1 MGAAMAINT
10 ITTPLVEAS
19 GLKTFSASTTVAN
32 EALTHWY
39 NDSDPAN
46 SLVFAAAGGVVS
58 IWRVDLR
65 NPGTSDTVST
75 RVGFFRQTLD
85 TATGDLFFHYDAAT
99 TTGYLYV
106 TGNNGN
112 VWLYSFNP
120 TTVTGGEAVVQVS
133 DQTSAAN
140 LNSGSTSLLLSNGSS
155 NFSSFQGLTTGSG
168 FKIAGHAQ
176 PYSLS
181 ATPSLVA
188 LLGQISTAAGSF
200 NAPGGVAY
208 VPAPVDRLFV
218 SNYNNSTVS
227 IINLNTNQRDT
238 AAANTGGTGIIS
250 QATGSFSG
258 SYGVAY
264 VPAPVDRLFVANF
277 SNSTV
282 SIINPNTNQRDTAAA
297 NTGGTGIIS
306 AATGSFNLPFGVAYV
321 PAPVDRLF
329 VANLGNSTV
338 SIINPNT
345 NQRDTAAANTGG
357 TGIISQATGSFNAP
371 SGVAY
376 VPAPVDRLF
385 VTNFNSSTVSII
397 NLNTN
402 QRDTAAANTGGTGI
416 ISQAT
421 GSFSGSYGV
430 AYVPAPVDRLFV
442 ANAGNNT
449 VSIINPNTNQRDTGA
464 VNTGGT
470 GIISTATGS
479 FNGPIGVAY
488 VPAPVDRLFVT
499 NNGNSTVSI
508 INPNANRLSSGTFV
522 SASFTPGLESAVNF
536 NTHLIFNGPSFY
548 TARVRIP
555 SAATTTQPTLA
566 VNPTAGILAV
576 RNADNIFIYRNI
588 VPTSFDG
595 TSNVTVAGT
604 SIPPFTTGVSGV
616 GYYNISSSPITVTA
630 TTSQIALYYRA
641 NTFSYLLTT
650 NNTHQFFLY
659 LINVDTATGTIT
671 TAKATFSTNALN
683 ANSVPRFAAVA
694 SLGSGNVAL
703 FVAGNALD
711 LLYRFSETLFD
722 GTSTITLN
730 GVSIPHSSGYAVP
743 VTTALI
749 RFPHGSTV
757 GQSRAAAIAFNPTT
771 SRTLLFSG
779 SGFNYELPLANF
791 DGTTERT
798 LKGITVLPVNS
809 QYSLASNLSSFAIPS
824 FASDTKMDLDLVDP
838 SRSVLSALQGTFY
851 LASLNRHTTSL
862 SLLTQR
868 FSSAPAIIKSSPTA
882 TLTLSSEIDAY
893 QALYILSA
901 GSQFLSLQG
910 SGANPN
916 YSNGEYYPYAYT
928 ATDDTAGTLN
938 ENFTLSG
945 SSAAITGNYRLT
957 MASGTTLT
965 LSGKATYSE
974 SFTLLS
980 GSTLAIAQN
989 TTLTGDLVL
998 NSGTT
1003 VTRAAG
1009 ATGNYTL
1016 TLPYSSG
1023 GITAGTGITIQ
1034 GLAATLAVTS
1044 LPVGANVAVYNA
1056 AGTLLL
1062 SGVADS
1068 SGIVSASYSGGTTT
1082 ITIRARL
1089 AGRVPFEATAT
1100 LTSAGLTIP
1109 VFMPLDTNYTP

>member
-1 MGAAMAINT
+1 
-10 ITTPLVEAS
+10 
-19 GLKTFSASTTVAN
+19 
-32 EALTHWY
+32 
-39 NDSDPAN
+39 
-46 SLVFAAAGGVVS
+46 
-58 IWRVDLR
+58 
-65 NPGTSDTVST
+65 
-75 RVGFFRQTLD
+75 
-85 TATGDLFFHYDAAT
+85 
-99 TTGYLYV
+99 
-106 TGNNGN
+106 
-112 VWLYSFNP
+112 
-120 TTVTGGEAVVQVS
+120 
-133 DQTSAAN
+133 
-140 LNSGSTSLLLSNGSS
+140 
-155 NFSSFQGLTTGSG
+155 
-168 FKIAGHAQ
+168 
-176 PYSLS
+176 
-181 ATPSLVA
+181 
-188 LLGQISTAAGSF
+188 
-200 NAPGGVAY
+200 

-218 SNYNNSTVS
+218 V
-227 IINLNTNQRDT
+227 NL
-238 AAANTGGTGIIS
+238 
-250 QATGSFSG
+250 SG
-258 SYGVAY
+258 S
-264 VPAPVDRLFVANF
+264 
-277 SNSTV
+277 
-282 SIINPNTNQRDTAAA
+282 
-297 NTGGTGIIS
+297 
-306 AATGSFNLPFGVAYV
+306 
-321 PAPVDRLF
+321 
-329 VANLGNSTV
+329 
-338 SIINPNT
+338 
-345 NQRDTAAANTGG
+345 
-357 TGIISQATGSFNAP
+357 
-371 SGVAY
+371 
-376 VPAPVDRLF
+376 
-385 VTNFNSSTVSII
+385 
-397 NLNTN
+397 
-402 QRDTAAANTGGTGI
+402 
-416 ISQAT
+416 
-421 GSFSGSYGV
+421 
-430 AYVPAPVDRLFV
+430 
-442 ANAGNNT
+442 T

-464 VNTGGT
+464 LNTGGT
-470 GIISTATGS
+470 GVISTATGS
-479 FNGPIGVAY
+479 FNNIYHVAY

-508 INPNANRLSSGTFV
+508 INPNTNQRDTGALNTNGTGVISTATGSFSGPIGVDYVPAPVDRLFVTNNGNSTVSIINPNTNTLSGGSVV
-522 SASFTPGLESAVNF
+522 SVAFTLGLESAIVF
-536 NTHLIFNGPSFY
+536 GTPLIFNGPSFY
-548 TARVRIP
+548 TARARLA
-555 SAATTTQPTLA
+555 SDSNTTRPTLA
-566 VNPTAGILAV
+566 INPTAGILAV
-576 RNADNIFIYRNI
+576 RNAANIFIYRNI
-588 VPTSFDG
+588 VPTSFNG

-604 SIPPFTTGVSGV
+604 SIPPFTTGGSGV

-694 SLGSGNVAL
+694 SLGSGNAAL

-749 RFPHGSTV
+749 RFPHGNTV

-771 SRTLLFSG
+771 NRTLLFSG

-809 QYSLASNLSSFAIPS
+809 QYSLVSNLSSFAIPS

-862 SLLTQR
+862 TLLTQR
-868 FSSAPAIIKSSPTA
+868 FTGAPAITKSSPTA
-882 TLTLSSEIDAY
+882 PLILSTLIDAY

-910 SGANPN
+910 SGANSN
-916 YSNGEYYPYAYT
+916 YSNGEYYPFAFSQ
-928 ATDDTAGTLN
+928 TDDTAGTLN

-945 SSAAITGNYRLT
+945 SSASITGNYRLT

-965 LSGKATYSE
+965 LSGKATYSD

-1044 LPVGANVAVYNA
+1044 LPVGANVAAYNA

-1089 AGRVPFEATAT
+1089 AGRIPFEATAT
-1100 LTSAGLTIP
+1100 LTSSGLTIP
-1109 VFMPLDTNYTP
+1109 VFMPLDTNYT

>member
-1 MGAAMAINT
+1 MAINT
-10 ITTPLVEAS
+10 ITTPVIEAFS
-19 GLKTFSASTTVAN
+19 LKNFSASTTVAN

-46 SLVFAAAGGVVS
+46 SLVFAAAGGLIS

-106 TGNNGN
+106 TGNRGS

-133 DQTSAAN
+133 DQTSVAS
-140 LNSGSTSLLLSNGSS
+140 LNSGSTSLLLSNGSIGFD
-155 NFSSFQGLTTGSG
+155 NFQGLTTGTQ

-188 LLGQISTAAGSF
+188 LLGQISTA
-200 NAPGGVAY
+200 
-208 VPAPVDRLFV
+208 
-218 SNYNNSTVS
+218 
-227 IINLNTNQRDT
+227 
-238 AAANTGGTGIIS
+238 
-250 QATGSFSG
+250 TGSFS
-258 SYGVAY
+258 
-264 VPAPVDRLFVANF
+264 
-277 SNSTV
+277 
-282 SIINPNTNQRDTAAA
+282 NP
-297 NTGGTGIIS
+297 
-306 AATGSFNLPFGVAYV
+306 FN
-321 PAPVDRLF
+321 
-329 VANLGNSTV
+329 
-338 SIINPNT
+338 
-345 NQRDTAAANTGG
+345 
-357 TGIISQATGSFNAP
+357 
-371 SGVAY
+371 VAY

-385 VTNFNSSTVSII
+385 VT
-397 NLNTN
+397 
-402 QRDTAAANTGGTGI
+402 
-416 ISQAT
+416 
-421 GSFSGSYGV
+421 SFS
-430 AYVPAPVDRLFV
+430 
-442 ANAGNNT
+442 NNT

-470 GIISTATGS
+470 GVISQATGS
-479 FNGPIGVAY
+479 FANPRSVDYVPAPVDRLFVANFNNSTVSIINPNTNQRDTGAVNTGGTGVISQATGSFSSPSGVAY
-488 VPAPVDRLFVT
+488 VPAPVDRLFVANNNSTVSIINPST
-499 NNGNSTVSI
+499 NQQDTGAVNTGGTGVISQATGSFSSPSGAAYVPAPVDRLFVSNFNNSTVSI
-508 INPNANRLSSGTFV
+508 INPNTNQRDTGAVNTGGTGVISQATGSFSSPSGVAYVPAPVDRLFVSNWSGSTVSIINPNTNQRDTAAVNTGGTGVISTAAGSFSNPYGVDYVPAPVDRLFVANFTSSTVSIINPNINRLPSGTFV

-536 NTHLIFNGPSFY
+536 NTPLIFNGPSFY
-548 TARVRIP
+548 TARARLA
-555 SAATTTQPTLA
+555 SDSNTTQPTLA

-588 VPTSFDG
+588 TPTSFDG

-604 SIPPFTTGVSGV
+604 SIPPFTTGGSGV
-616 GYYNISSSPITVTA
+616 GYYNITSNPITVTA
-630 TTSQIALYYRA
+630 TTSQISLYYRA
-641 NTFSYLLTT
+641 NAFSYLLAT

-659 LINVDTATGTIT
+659 LINVDTATATIT

-711 LLYRFSETLFD
+711 MLYRFSETLFD
-722 GTSTITLN
+722 GTSTIALN
-730 GVSIPHSSGYAVP
+730 GVSIAHSSGYAVP
-743 VTTALI
+743 ATAALI

-809 QYSLASNLSSFAIPS
+809 QYSLASNLSSLAIPT
-824 FASDTKMDLDLVDP
+824 FVSDTKMDLDLVDP

-862 SLLTQR
+862 TLLTQR
-868 FSSAPAIIKSSPTA
+868 FTGAPAITKSSPTA

-916 YSNGEYYPYAYT
+916 YSNGEYYPFAFSQ
-928 ATDDTAGTLN
+928 TDDAEGTFN
-938 ENFTLSG
+938 EGFTLSG
-945 SSAAITGNYRLT
+945 ATAAITGNYRLT

-1023 GITAGTGITIQ
+1023 GITAGSGITIQ

-1044 LPVGANVAVYNA
+1044 LPVGANVAAYNA

-1062 SGVADS
+1062 SGVADG
-1068 SGIVSASYSGGTTT
+1068 SGIVSTSYSGGTTT

-1089 AGRVPFEATAT
+1089 AGRIPFEATAT
-1100 LTSAGLTIP
+1100 LTSSGLTIP

>member
-10 ITTPLVEAS
+10 ITTPVIEAFS
-19 GLKTFSASTTVAN
+19 LKNFSASTTVAN

-46 SLVFAAAGGVVS
+46 SLVFAAAGGLIS

-106 TGNNGN
+106 TGNRGS

-133 DQTSAAN
+133 DQTSVAS
-140 LNSGSTSLLLSNGSS
+140 LNSGSTSLLLSNGSIGFD
-155 NFSSFQGLTTGSG
+155 NFQGLTTGTQ

-188 LLGQISTAAGSF
+188 LLGQISTA
-200 NAPGGVAY
+200 
-208 VPAPVDRLFV
+208 
-218 SNYNNSTVS
+218 
-227 IINLNTNQRDT
+227 
-238 AAANTGGTGIIS
+238 
-250 QATGSFSG
+250 TGSFS
-258 SYGVAY
+258 
-264 VPAPVDRLFVANF
+264 
-277 SNSTV
+277 
-282 SIINPNTNQRDTAAA
+282 NP
-297 NTGGTGIIS
+297 
-306 AATGSFNLPFGVAYV
+306 FN
-321 PAPVDRLF
+321 
-329 VANLGNSTV
+329 
-338 SIINPNT
+338 
-345 NQRDTAAANTGG
+345 
-357 TGIISQATGSFNAP
+357 
-371 SGVAY
+371 VAY

-385 VTNFNSSTVSII
+385 VT
-397 NLNTN
+397 
-402 QRDTAAANTGGTGI
+402 
-416 ISQAT
+416 
-421 GSFSGSYGV
+421 SFS
-430 AYVPAPVDRLFV
+430 
-442 ANAGNNT
+442 NNT

-470 GIISTATGS
+470 GVISQATGS
-479 FNGPIGVAY
+479 FANPRSVDYVPAPVDRLFVANFNNSTVSIINPNTNQRDTGAVNTGGTGVISQATGSFSSPSGVAY
-488 VPAPVDRLFVT
+488 VPAPVDRLFVS
-499 NNGNSTVSI
+499 NWSGSTVSI
-508 INPNANRLSSGTFV
+508 INPNTNQRDTAAVNTGGTGVISTAAGSFSNPYGVDYVPAPVDRLFVANFTSSTVSIINPNINRLPSGTFV

-536 NTHLIFNGPSFY
+536 NTPLIFNGPSFY
-548 TARVRIP
+548 TARARLA
-555 SAATTTQPTLA
+555 SDSNTTQPTLA

-588 VPTSFDG
+588 TPTSFDG

-604 SIPPFTTGVSGV
+604 SIPPFTTGGSGV
-616 GYYNISSSPITVTA
+616 GYYNITSNPITVTA
-630 TTSQIALYYRA
+630 TTSQISLYYRA
-641 NTFSYLLTT
+641 NAFSYLLAT

-659 LINVDTATGTIT
+659 LINVDTATATIT

-711 LLYRFSETLFD
+711 MLYRFSETLFD
-722 GTSTITLN
+722 GTSTIALN
-730 GVSIPHSSGYAVP
+730 GVSIAHSSGYAVP
-743 VTTALI
+743 ATAALI

-809 QYSLASNLSSFAIPS
+809 QYSLASNLSSLAIPT
-824 FASDTKMDLDLVDP
+824 FVSDTKMDLDLVDP

-862 SLLTQR
+862 TLLTQR
-868 FSSAPAIIKSSPTA
+868 FTGAPAITKSSPTA

-916 YSNGEYYPYAYT
+916 YSNGEYYPFAFSQ
-928 ATDDTAGTLN
+928 TDDAEGTFN
-938 ENFTLSG
+938 EGFTLSG
-945 SSAAITGNYRLT
+945 ATAAITGNYRLT

-1023 GITAGTGITIQ
+1023 GITAGSGITIQ

-1044 LPVGANVAVYNA
+1044 LPVGANVAAYNA

-1062 SGVADS
+1062 SGVADG
-1068 SGIVSASYSGGTTT
+1068 SGIVSTSYSGGTTT

-1089 AGRVPFEATAT
+1089 AGRIPFEATAT
-1100 LTSAGLTIP
+1100 LTSSGLTIP

>member
-1 MGAAMAINT
+1 
-10 ITTPLVEAS
+10 
-19 GLKTFSASTTVAN
+19 
-32 EALTHWY
+32 
-39 NDSDPAN
+39 
-46 SLVFAAAGGVVS
+46 
-58 IWRVDLR
+58 
-65 NPGTSDTVST
+65 
-75 RVGFFRQTLD
+75 
-85 TATGDLFFHYDAAT
+85 
-99 TTGYLYV
+99 V
-106 TGNNGN
+106 T
-112 VWLYSFNP
+112 
-120 TTVTGGEAVVQVS
+120 
-133 DQTSAAN
+133 N
-140 LNSGSTSLLLSNGSS
+140 LN
-155 NFSSFQGLTTGSG
+155 
-168 FKIAGHAQ
+168 
-176 PYSLS
+176 
-181 ATPSLVA
+181 
-188 LLGQISTAAGSF
+188 
-200 NAPGGVAY
+200 
-208 VPAPVDRLFV
+208 
-218 SNYNNSTVS
+218 NS
-227 IINLNTNQRDT
+227 
-238 AAANTGGTGIIS
+238 
-250 QATGSFSG
+250 
-258 SYGVAY
+258 
-264 VPAPVDRLFVANF
+264 
-277 SNSTV
+277 
-282 SIINPNTNQRDTAAA
+282 
-297 NTGGTGIIS
+297 
-306 AATGSFNLPFGVAYV
+306 
-321 PAPVDRLF
+321 
-329 VANLGNSTV
+329 
-338 SIINPNT
+338 
-345 NQRDTAAANTGG
+345 
-357 TGIISQATGSFNAP
+357 
-371 SGVAY
+371 
-376 VPAPVDRLF
+376 
-385 VTNFNSSTVSII
+385 
-397 NLNTN
+397 
-402 QRDTAAANTGGTGI
+402 
-416 ISQAT
+416 
-421 GSFSGSYGV
+421 
-430 AYVPAPVDRLFV
+430 
-442 ANAGNNT
+442 T

-470 GIISTATGS
+470 GIISAATGS
-479 FNGPIGVAY
+479 FIGIYSVAY
-488 VPAPVDRLFVT
+488 VPAPVDRLFVANFNSFTVSIINPNT
-499 NNGNSTVSI
+499 NQRDTGAVNTGGTGIISAATGSFSGPIGVDYVPAPVDRLFVANYSNSTVSI
-508 INPNANRLSSGTFV
+508 INPSTNQRDTGAVNTGGTGIISQATGSFSAPSGVDYVPAPVDRLFVANNATSGANANSVSIINPSTYTLSGGSVV
-522 SASFTPGLESAVNF
+522 SVAFTLGLESAIVF
-536 NTHLIFNGPSFY
+536 GTPLIFNGPSFY
-548 TARVRIP
+548 TARARLA
-555 SAATTTQPTLA
+555 SDSNTTRPTLA
-566 VNPTAGILAV
+566 INPTAGILAV
-576 RNADNIFIYRNI
+576 RNAANIFIYRNI

-595 TSNVTVAGT
+595 TNNVTVAGT
-604 SIPPFTTGVSGV
+604 SIPPFTTGGSGV
-616 GYYNISSSPITVTA
+616 GYYNILSSPITVTA

-659 LINVDTATGTIT
+659 LINVDTATATIT
-671 TAKATFSTNALN
+671 TAKATFSTNALS
-683 ANSVPRFAAVA
+683 ASSLPRFASVV
-694 SLGSGNVAL
+694 SLGSDNVAL

-809 QYSLASNLSSFAIPS
+809 QYSLASNLSSLAIPT
-824 FASDTKMDLDLVDP
+824 FVSDTKMDLDLVDP

-862 SLLTQR
+862 TLLTQR

-882 TLTLSSEIDAY
+882 PLILSTLIDAY

-916 YSNGEYYPYAYT
+916 YSNGEYYPFAFSQ
-928 ATDDTAGTLN
+928 TDDAAGTLN

-1068 SGIVSASYSGGTTT
+1068 SGIVSTSYSGGTTT

-1100 LTSAGLTIP
+1100 LTSSGLTIP
-1109 VFMPLDTNYTP
+1109 VFMPLDTNYT